1 MPDRDA
7 WTLRTQRDLHQR
19 TIMDA
24 STMKKPDVLPSAVL
38 RRHVHRAVAA
48 AIVLAASLG
57 ACGPPAAEDA
67 AESPPSVRTIGESAS
82 FRGVNGIHFGPDGD
96 LYIASVVTPAVAR
109 LDPESGEIL
118 EQWGPDDGPKSPDDL
133 AFGPDGS
140 VYWTDISNGEVAM
153 RTPEGHTR
161 VVAAPGAGVNP
172 ITFSDDGRLFV
183 SQCFMD
189 TRLFEL
195 DPEGV
200 AEPRLIRGDLGPGC
214 GLNGMDWGSADGKL
228 YGPRWFRG
236 EVVRLDVDS
245 GEMETVASG
254 FKVPAAVKFNSEGV
268 LHVLDSLRGEVIR
281 VDDDGTRQVAARVR
295 PGLDNLAFDA
305 SDRLFISSFADG
317 FIVEALSPEKNR
329 TVLEGGL
336 NMPGGV
342 ALIGSGDDTRLVVAD
357 FFALRQLDPWTGAE
371 LGVVRDVIGFS
382 DLGTSMSV
390 HAAEDGRLV
399 LSSWFDNAVRL
410 WDPAAD
416 ALVRIFADL
425 AAPVDAMQ
433 FEGDIVVSQWGAG
446 NVIAFSPESPDEKRV
461 LAEGLQGPAGLTS
474 LDGVLYV
481 ADNLAGTLLRIADGG
496 AQEVATGLDQPEGLA
511 AANGSIHVVE
521 AGAGRVVA
529 VQAGNGET
537 RVVADGLELHV
548 PPSGAFPNTM
558 LFNGIAT
565 DGETL
570 WIAGDAANTIYVVDL
585 D

>member
-1 MPDRDA
+1 
-7 WTLRTQRDLHQR
+7 
-19 TIMDA
+19 
-24 STMKKPDVLPSAVL
+24 MKQPAVSLPATC
-38 RRHVHRAVAA
+38 RHDGYRSVAPT
-48 AIVLAASLG
+48 IVLAASLLLAASLV
-57 ACGPPAAEDA
+57 ACGKPAAEDA
-67 AESPPSVRTIGESAS
+67 EDARDSPPGVRTIGESAS
-82 FRGVNGIHFGPDGD
+82 FRGINGIHFGPDGD

-118 EQWGPDDGPKSPDDL
+118 DQWGLGEGPRSPDDL

-153 RTPEGHTR
+153 RSPEGETR

-195 DPEGV
+195 DPQGI
-200 AEPRLIRGDLGPGC
+200 AEPRLIRDDLGPGC

-254 FKVPAAVKFNSEGV
+254 FGVPAAVKFNSEGV
-268 LHVLDSLRGEVIR
+268 LHVLDSLRGEVVR
-281 VDDDGTRQVAARVR
+281 VGADGSKEVVARVR
-295 PGLDNLAFDA
+295 PGLDNFAFD
-305 SDRLFISSFADG
+305 SDDRLFISSFADG
-317 FIVEALSPEKNR
+317 FIVEALSPEQNR
-329 TVLEGGL
+329 MVLEGGL
-336 NMPGGV
+336 NMPGGL
-342 ALIGSGDDTRLVVAD
+342 ALIGNGDTRRLVVAD
-357 FFALRQLDPWTGAE
+357 FFALRQLDPSSGEE

-382 DLGTSMSV
+382 DIGTSMSV

-416 ALVRIFADL
+416 ALVRIFGDL
-425 AAPVDAMQ
+425 AAPVDALQ
-433 FEGDIVVSQWGAG
+433 FEGDIVASQWGAG
-446 NVIAFSPESPDEKRV
+446 NVIAFSPASPDEKRV
-461 LAEGLQGPAGLTS
+461 LAEGLQGPAGLAS
-474 LDGVLYV
+474 LDGVLHV
-481 ADNLAGTLLRIADGG
+481 ADNLAGTLLRIGDEG
-496 AQEVATGLDQPEGLA
+496 AQEVTSGLDQPEGLA
-511 AANGSIHVVE
+511 AANGSIYVVE
-521 AGAGRVVA
+521 AGADRVVA
-529 VQAGNGET
+529 VDAGNGET
-537 RVVADGLELHV
+537 HVIVEGLELHV

-570 WIAGDAANTIYVVDL
+570 WIAGDAANTIHVVDL